1 MEENPPECVFRTQN
15 PHEAELVRSALEAAG
30 IRAFVFDGR
39 AAGSVAMFGPAIMS
53 RVMVAAPDK
62 AAALKLIAEREGK

>member
-1 MEENPPECVFRTQN
+1 MGQNGPECVFRAQN

-53 RVMVAAPDK
+53 RVMVAAGDA
-62 AAALKLIAEREGK
+62 AAALELIGEREGK